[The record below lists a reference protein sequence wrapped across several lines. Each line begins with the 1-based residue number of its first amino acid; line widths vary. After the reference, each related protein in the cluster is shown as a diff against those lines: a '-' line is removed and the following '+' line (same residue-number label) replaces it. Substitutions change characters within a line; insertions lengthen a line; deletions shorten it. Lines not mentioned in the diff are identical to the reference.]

1 MAGRLETAPKSRFA
15 GGMHNLL
22 GLSRCQH
29 ADMCHKAAGKAIL
42 VLPTP
47 SYTER
52 CSPSAVQ
59 ELEGPSMR
67 WCFHNHRE
75 TGSPLTGATTTREHT
90 ALQPPEVLPEDNG

>member
-22 GLSRCQH
+22 GSSRCQH
-29 ADMCHKAAGKAIL
+29 ADMRHKAAGKAKL

-47 SYTER
+47 SFTER
-52 CSPSAVQ
+52 CSPTTVP

-67 WCFHNHRE
+67 WCSRNHQE
-75 TGSPLTGATTTREHT
+75 TGNPLTGATTTRKHT